1 MSFVKKLSTGQT
13 SILDGQVLKQDPENL
28 AKEWAKEFQQDAVV
42 SNVYTILIKI
52 ILIAFH

>member
-42 SNVYTILIKI
+42 SNVCTILINI
-52 ILIAFH
+52 ILIGFH